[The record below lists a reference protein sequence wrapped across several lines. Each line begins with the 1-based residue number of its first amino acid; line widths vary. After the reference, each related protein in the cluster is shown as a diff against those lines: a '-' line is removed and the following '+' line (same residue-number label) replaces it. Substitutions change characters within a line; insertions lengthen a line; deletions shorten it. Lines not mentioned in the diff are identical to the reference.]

1 MHQEKYSL
9 SWHSYSDHLKSM
21 MRELMM
27 NEDFTDVTLV
37 TEDKKHVKAN
47 IGILSACSPV
57 FKDILKYLKKEKNS
71 SPLMYLRGMQFS
83 EIEAILQFIYLGEV
97 TFYKE
102 RMDKFMEVA
111 KSLEIKEL
119 CNTDTVSNN
128 EPDVKL
134 SLCNPK
140 STTKEVEEQIVK
152 SEHLPKQTPQVRRR
166 EVVSANDKYEC
177 EPCQKKFTSSYGL
190 YYHKQ
195 SVHQGVKIFCNQCDY
210 HATIQSQLTQH
221 IQSKHEGVR
230 YPCDQCG
237 YQATSQ
243 GHLTTHIQSKHEG
256 VKYACDQCDYQ
267 ATRQCS
273 LKRHIREKH
282 EDVKIFCDQCD
293 YQAKRQDTIIK
304 HIRSMH

>member
-37 TEDKKHVKAN
+37 TEDTKHVKAN

-83 EIEAILQFIYLGEV
+83 EIEAILQFIYLGEA

-102 RMDKFMEVA
+102 KMDKFMDVA

-119 CNTDTVSNN
+119 CNTDTVPNN

-134 SLCNPK
+134 SLCDPN

-152 SEHLPKQTPQVRRR
+152 SEHLPKQTPEVRRR

-190 YYHKQ
+190 YYHTQ
-195 SVHQGVKIFCNQCDY
+195 SVHQGVKIFCDQCDY

-221 IQSKHEGVR
+221 IQSKHEGV
-230 YPCDQCG
+230 
-237 YQATSQ
+237 
-243 GHLTTHIQSKHEG
+243 
-256 VKYACDQCDYQ
+256 KY
-267 ATRQCS
+267 S
-273 LKRHIREKH
+273 
-282 EDVKIFCDQCD
+282 
-293 YQAKRQDTIIK
+293 
-304 HIRSMH
+304 